1 MKEKFILKINLQL
14 KEMKMEEFVNIFRF
28 ELLNFYQIK
37 VNFLKI
43 LYY

>member
-14 KEMKMEEFVNIFRF
+14 KEMKMEEFANIFRF